1 MAGRQPKV
9 GHIRDAFLRHTFSAR
24 DLVQD
29 VRDVSAIRRLNE
41 PCLHPEQARRVVEL
55 AFLGLLSAW
64 DEFLEQSFVRYLA
77 GGTSNN
83 GYQPAYRMG
92 KSASIAHSY
101 HLISGDPAFD
111 PLRSFSKFGDP
122 KWVIGMAK
130 NYFELGAPY
139 APVLHANLEILQHA
153 HRLRNRV
160 AHNSLKARE
169 DFKLSALQH
178 LGLANDASLPQ
189 GYGVGDLLV
198 TKADRLFGQESKDK
212 GRIYFMAYAVRFRQL
227 AKHICPSER

>member
-9 GHIRDAFLRHTFSAR
+9 AHIRDAFLKHTISAR
-24 DLVQD
+24 DLVRD
-29 VRDVSAIRRLNE
+29 VREISAVRRLNE

-64 DEFLEQSFVRYLA
+64 EEFLEQSFVRYLA
-77 GGTSNN
+77 GAMSDD
-83 GYQPAYRMG
+83 GYRPAYRLG

-111 PLRSFSKFGDP
+111 PSRNFSRFGDP
-122 KWVIGMAK
+122 KWMIGMAK
-130 NYFELGAPY
+130 NYFELGVPY
-139 APVLHANLEILQHA
+139 APVLHASLEILQHA
-153 HRLRNRV
+153 NRLRNRV

-169 DFKLSALQH
+169 DFKLSALSH
-178 LGLANDASLPQ
+178 LGLGNNAPLPQ

-198 TKADRLFGQESKDK
+198 AKADRLFGQETRDK

-227 AKHICPSER
+227 AKHICPAER